1 MIKQKLTHAQKAIEK
16 RIKEKSY
23 TVESFQDYTEHTDY
37 EAYTDYSEYGS
48 PYHDCEYN

>member
-1 MIKQKLTHAQKAIEK
+1 MKTKTLTYAQEAIEK
-16 RIKEKSY
+16 RIYEKSQF
-23 TVESFQDYTEHTDY
+23 VEIFQDYTEHTDY